1 MSEFP
6 RIRWFQQVEWYKF
19 IFVVGFICVWLFIT
33 TSIFKWSEGFDE
45 CKTVETV
52 GSCTR
57 YDCRVGFTDETNG
70 TLRGPA
76 LQGDLVCKYSFRD
89 FWEMP
94 NE

>member
-1 MSEFP
+1 MNHKP
-6 RIRWFQQVEWYKF
+6 FQVIVAVLVVVLICAFIWDNNKKF
-19 IFVVGFICVWLFIT
+19 DD
-33 TSIFKWSEGFDE
+33 FDV
-45 CKTVETV
+45 CKTVDTV

-76 LQGDLVCKYSFRD
+76 LQGDLVCKHDFRD

-94 NE
+94 KVDVK

>member
-1 MSEFP
+1 MN
-6 RIRWFQQVEWYKF
+6 KF
-19 IFVVGFICVWLFIT
+19 GYIIVALVLAIVVHAWKFSTDKFDD
-33 TSIFKWSEGFDE
+33 FDE

-57 YDCRVGFTDETNG
+57 YDCRVGFADETNG

-76 LQGDLVCKYSFRD
+76 LQGDLVCKYDFRN

-94 NE
+94 NS

>member
-1 MSEFP
+1 MSHKNFIILISILLGIITIMV
-6 RIRWFQQVEWYKF
+6 IR
-19 IFVVGFICVWLFIT
+19 T
-33 TSIFKWSEGFDE
+33 TPKDFDE

-57 YDCRVGFTDETNG
+57 YDCRVGFTDETHG

-76 LQGDLVCKYSFRD
+76 LQGDLVCKHDFRD

-94 NE
+94 SE